1 MRKPLLLISLMMF
14 AVLAAPAVAESVDDE
29 AMAQFKLGVDL
40 YRDKQFEQAAI
51 AFERAYDL
59 KPSYKLLYNIAQV
72 ENDLGHYAEALKGYE
87 KYLADG
93 GDNVPDDRRTEVEG
107 EIDRLQTLVGRV
119 VIETERQG
127 LTVFIDDRRQGDTP
141 LDGPVRVD
149 MGEHK
154 VLLKDGAQEV
164 HSEVVKVA
172 GDQTVTVEIG
182 DAAADEA
189 AKEAAPVEAPV
200 PIEDDK
206 PKRIWTWVALG
217 VGVAA
222 GAGAGVTG
230 GLSKAKVDDIKA
242 QCDGNSCPAD
252 QKKEADSAKLLG
264 NLSTGLAIGAGVL
277 VAAAVTLFFVE
288 PELGGEEEP
297 AVAIVPTTSPDGAGI
312 SITGRF

>member
-1 MRKPLLLISLMMF
+1 MPKPLILISLLMF
-14 AVLAAPAVAESVDDE
+14 AVPAAPAMAESVDDE
-29 AMAQFKLGVDL
+29 AMTQFKLGVDL

-72 ENDLGHYAEALKGYE
+72 ENDLRHYAEALKGYR

-107 EIDRLQTLVGRV
+107 EIERLQTLVGRV
-119 VIETERQG
+119 VIETEHEG
-127 LTVFIDDRRQGDTP
+127 LTVFIDDRRHGDTP
-141 LDGPVRVD
+141 LDGPVYVD

-154 VLLKDGAQEV
+154 VLLKNGTEEV

-182 DAAADEA
+182 DADEE
-189 AKEAAPVEAPV
+189 EAAPVEAPV
-200 PIEDDK
+200 PVEDDM

-252 QKKEADSAKLLG
+252 QKEDADSAKLLG
-264 NLSTGLAIGAGVL
+264 NLSTGLTIGAGVL

-288 PELGGEEEP
+288 PGLGEEEEP